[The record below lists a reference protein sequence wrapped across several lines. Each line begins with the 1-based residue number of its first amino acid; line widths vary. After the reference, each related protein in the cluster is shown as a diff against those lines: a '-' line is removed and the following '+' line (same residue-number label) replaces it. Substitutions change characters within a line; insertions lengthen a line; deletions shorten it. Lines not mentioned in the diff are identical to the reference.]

1 MSLKTGDVVIFRP
14 INEVV
19 KKHGNPNE
27 DGWIKVGSQYYS
39 EDMYNRYKDNIYSIL
54 KIEGDRV
61 LFFNNIQVWEK
72 ITVGMIKQVRKIKKG
87 HICE

>member
-19 KKHGNPNE
+19 KKYGNPNE
-27 DGWIKVGSQYYS
+27 DGWIEVGSQYYS

-54 KIEGDRV
+54 KI
-61 LFFNNIQVWEK
+61 
-72 ITVGMIKQVRKIKKG
+72 
-87 HICE
+87 